1 MTISASYEFDCNL
14 YRLYPIPQ
22 LKTAYQSALNRM
34 TANPREAIAV
44 SAMLAVASER
54 GVIL

>member
-1 MTISASYEFDCNL
+1 MTIFASYEFDVNL
-14 YRLYPIPQ
+14 YRLYPNRQ
-22 LKTAYQSALNRM
+22 LQSAYQTALNRM
-34 TANPREAIAV
+34 NANPREAIAV